1 MKSAQL
7 REGSERKVGVF
18 SRGDQTDQTDQADP
32 ADRTDL
38 RRDYM
43 GTTPLQSG
51 LEVQPQKREPAFRPI
66 RAVRT
71 AVRPPQWGQ
80 LGQGSTWVGGS
91 DGSV

>member
-1 MKSAQL
+1 
-7 REGSERKVGVF
+7 
-18 SRGDQTDQTDQADP
+18 
-32 ADRTDL
+32 
-38 RRDYM
+38 M
-43 GTTPLQSG
+43 GTIPLQSG